1 MATIEKLD
9 SILTSKAAIKA
20 AIQEKG
26 VSCGDTLAEY
36 ANRIKAIPTGSSI
49 KVEELHTT
57 SITANGPYTITPSTG
72 FDAMKSAKID
82 VNVPIPEQ
90 PPIVD
95 IALIDGQTLIQNE
108 KGIYQLNFRFRSY
121 NEATGTYE
129 EIPDNYAYEYAF
141 FNKANLL
148 LQFEEIVDDTGEPIL
163 AGLDSS
169 DNDEMVQKGSELFIV
184 LFNNNAFIETGDI
197 TGAVWY
203 IPPIKSIP
211 GEKIMYGKLL

>member
-1 MATIEKLD
+1 MVTIEKLD
-9 SILTSKAAIKA
+9 SIITSKAAIKA

-82 VNVPIPEQ
+82 VNVPIPEE
-90 PPIVD
+90 PPLVD

-108 KGIYQLNFRFRSY
+108 NGIYQLNFRFRSY

-129 EIPDNYAYEYAF
+129 EIPDNYAYEYAYL
-141 FNKANLL
+141 NKEALL

-163 AGLDSS
+163 AGLNSS
-169 DNDEMVQKGSELFIV
+169 NNDEMVQKDSELFIV
-184 LFNNNAFIETGDI
+184 LFNNNAFIKTGDI
-197 TGAVWY
+197 TGVVWY
-203 IPPIKSIP
+203 IPPISSIP
-211 GEKIMYGKLL
+211 GEKTMYGKLF